1 MNTTDPSK
9 WVDLYT
15 DYLFSYALFKTGNR
29 EEAEDLVQ
37 ETFLSAFKNREGFQG
52 NSTEK
57 TWLTSILKNKIIDYY
72 RKKKSGLSLDEYL
85 DTTTQDFDNTYFNV
99 DANHHFNADIGPNY
113 ISESPDAY
121 LLTKEFQKF
130 LEICLM
136 KLPMKIR
143 AVFTAKYLDEE
154 KSETI
159 CKEYNIT
166 PSNYWVLLFRA
177 KVMLRECLEKKGVL
191 S

>member
-1 MNTTDPSK
+1 MTPPDPTK

-15 DYLFSYALFKTGNR
+15 DYLYSYAFFKTGNR

-37 ETFLSAFKNREGFQG
+37 DTFLSAFKNLDGFKG

-72 RKKKSGLSLDEYL
+72 RKKKAGLSLDEYL
-85 DTTTQDFDNTYFNV
+85 DSTTGTFNKEYFHGEE
-99 DANHHFNADIGPNY
+99 NHWNADIGPNF

-121 LLTKEFQKF
+121 LLSKEFQKF

-136 KLPMKIR
+136 YLPMKIR
-143 AVFTAKYLDEE
+143 GVFTAKYLDEE
-154 KSETI
+154 KPEAI
-159 CKEYNIT
+159 CKEYQIT

-177 KVMLRECLEKKGVL
+177 KVMLRDCLEKKGVL

>member
-15 DYLFSYALFKTGNR
+15 DYLFSYAFFKTGNR

-37 ETFLSAFKNREGFQG
+37 ETFLSAFKSLSGFKG

-85 DTTTQDFDNTYFNV
+85 ATTTDQFESSYFTG
-99 DANHHFNADIGPNY
+99 AERHF
-113 ISESPDAY
+113 
-121 LLTKEFQKF
+121 
-130 LEICLM
+130 
-136 KLPMKIR
+136 
-143 AVFTAKYLDEE
+143 
-154 KSETI
+154 
-159 CKEYNIT
+159 
-166 PSNYWVLLFRA
+166 
-177 KVMLRECLEKKGVL
+177 
-191 S
+191 